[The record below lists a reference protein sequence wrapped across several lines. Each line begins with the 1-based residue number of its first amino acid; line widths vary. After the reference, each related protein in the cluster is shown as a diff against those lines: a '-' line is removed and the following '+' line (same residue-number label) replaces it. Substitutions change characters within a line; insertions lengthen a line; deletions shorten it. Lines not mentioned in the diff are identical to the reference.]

1 MGMVMSDSTSGPGIL
16 GNVRLSLV
24 CDDRN
29 FIDFLFVA
37 DRTAVTPPSVEPTL
51 AVPGRQ
57 SPGLFGPRSP
67 STHSNSM
74 YERR

>member
-1 MGMVMSDSTSGPGIL
+1 MSDNKSGPGIL
-16 GNVRLSLV
+16 GNVRPSLNNV
-24 CDDRN
+24 ILISDC
-29 FIDFLFVA
+29 FCIA

-57 SPGLFGPRSP
+57 SPGLFGPRTP
-67 STHSNSM
+67 STNSNSI